1 MPYDDW
7 DDVTYDKLRVAE
19 MQAAATTE
27 RISHEHVM
35 DVAYRRLAEQNT
47 RRQEQ
52 ANHNSMIEEVCEKIR
67 QAEDEIPAGST
78 VDARQSLNSL
88 RQKHGL

>member
-7 DDVTYDKLRVAE
+7 DDVTYDKLREAE

-27 RISHEHVM
+27 RLSHEHVM
-35 DVAYRRLAEQNT
+35 DVAYRRLAEQNK
-47 RRQEQ
+47 RWQEQ
-52 ANHNSMIEEVCEKIR
+52 INHNGLIEEVYEKIK
-67 QAEDEIPAGST
+67 QAEDEITAGST

-88 RQKHGL
+88 RKKHGL